1 MLEKEGISVKD
12 DSNKSTDPKTEK
24 RGVGTE
30 NTGGTEKRGIGA
42 KLKSVIHKD

>member
-1 MLEKEGISVKD
+1 VKD
-12 DSNKSTDPKTEK
+12 DSNKSTDPTTEK

-30 NTGGTEKRGIGA
+30 NTGGDTEKRGIGA